1 MRWLSKQPLLV
12 LLRGV
17 STISDSLRREKLKLA
32 FSSVIL
38 IYLMDLASA
47 SHRNRGQGCMKGKTE
62 TIIVNAMRDGII
74 EETDYEADFNFKQ
87 VSKYV

>member
-1 MRWLSKQPLLV
+1 
-12 LLRGV
+12 
-17 STISDSLRREKLKLA
+17 
-32 FSSVIL
+32 
-38 IYLMDLASA
+38 
-47 SHRNRGQGCMKGKTE
+47 MKGKTE